1 MIFGLDDLSI
11 AVSGMLKSPTITVLL
26 SSSPFMFANI
36 CFIYHGAPI
45 LGAYIFAIVI
55 SFSWID
61 PLIIM

>member
-11 AVSGMLKSPTITVLL
+11 AVSGMLKSPTIIVLL
-26 SSSPFMFANI
+26 STSRFMFVNI